1 VGISRR
7 AVIISSAVL
16 GAAGGVGGWALLA
29 DARLVPGRSAV
40 DKVLGR
46 CDLSGEP
53 APPEAEPGILVRSSF
68 YSTHRARSV
77 GYMIAYP
84 PGVKAG
90 ASLPVCLLLHGYG
103 ADYRD
108 PFDGLGFHRLLAGA
122 VTGATSGSAPTAKAG
137 SGAAGTAGSAP
148 TAKAGSGAAAT
159 AKAGPAPTP
168 TVAGSAGPSAA
179 PVAKVP
185 PFVLVSV
192 DGGTAYWH
200 PRPGD
205 DPLGMLLSDLPV
217 VLGQHGLPAETF
229 GVIGYSMGGF
239 GALLAASVAP
249 KRFAAVAA
257 SSPAIWRNYDDS
269 HAANPT
275 AFDSAADWRQWGDL
289 RGRTASWKGIPLR
302 IDCGASD
309 SFTSAVQTLREQL
322 PDQSVVH
329 IAKGC
334 HDDAY
339 WRSVAPAQL
348 RLVGDALTPA
358 KRP

>member
-1 VGISRR
+1 
-7 AVIISSAVL
+7 
-16 GAAGGVGGWALLA
+16 
-29 DARLVPGRSAV
+29 V

-46 CDLSGEP
+46 CDLSDQP
-53 APPEAEPGILVRSSF
+53 PPPEAEPGILVRSSF
-68 YSTHRARSV
+68 YSAHRARSV

-122 VTGATSGSAPTAKAG
+122 VTGAVSG
-137 SGAAGTAGSAP
+137 
-148 TAKAGSGAAAT
+148 
-159 AKAGPAPTP
+159 PTP
-168 TVAGSAGPSAA
+168 TATPSKGPSAV
-179 PVAKVP
+179 PVTKVP

-192 DGGTAYWH
+192 DGGSTYWH

-205 DPLGMLLSDLPV
+205 DPLGMLLADLPV
-217 VLGQHGLPAETF
+217 VLTQHGLPSQTF
-229 GVIGYSMGGF
+229 GAIGYSMGGF
-239 GALLAASVAP
+239 GALLAASEQP

-257 SSPAIWRNYDDS
+257 SSPAVWLNYDDS
-269 HAANPT
+269 HSANPT
-275 AFDSAADWRQWGDL
+275 AFDSAADWHRWGDL
-289 RGRTASWKGIPLR
+289 RARTSSLKGIPLR

-309 SFTSAVQTLREQL
+309 SFTSAVETLREQL
-322 PDQSVVH
+322 PDRSVVH

-348 RLVGDALTPA
+348 RLVGEALTPA
-358 KRP
+358 KRS

>member
-1 VGISRR
+1 M
-7 AVIISSAVL
+7 
-16 GAAGGVGGWALLA
+16 
-29 DARLVPGRSAV
+29 
-40 DKVLGR
+40 GR
-46 CDLSGEP
+46 CDISGEP

-84 PGVKAG
+84 PGIKAG

-122 VTGATSGSAPTAKAG
+122 VTGAGSTPTAAPGPTRTPAAAPTATKA
-137 SGAAGTAGSAP
+137 
-148 TAKAGSGAAAT
+148 
-159 AKAGPAPTP
+159 
-168 TVAGSAGPSAA
+168 SAA
-179 PVAKVP
+179 PAAKVP

-192 DGGTAYWH
+192 DGGSTYWH
-200 PRPGD
+200 PRAGD
-205 DPLGMLLSDLPV
+205 DPLGMLMSDLPV
-217 VLGQHGLPAETF
+217 VLGQHGLPSETF

-289 RGRTASWKGIPLR
+289 RGRTASWKGIALR

-309 SFTSAVQTLREQL
+309 SFTSAVQSLREQL
-322 PDQSVVH
+322 PDPSVVH

-348 RLVGDALTPA
+348 RLIGEALTPP
-358 KRP
+358 KRS